1 MMALRCINNFRGRC
15 VLEDVTPERVNE
27 YVRKTCTEYYEI
39 PPDAVIF
46 RDTLISLESPMLVG
60 FRRKKRKVL
69 LPFTRRCRGTC
80 LIEIPATEEDFE
92 FFLSC
97 SREPR

>member
-1 MMALRCINNFRGRC
+1 MMVLRCINNFGGKF

-27 YVRKTCTEYYEI
+27 YVRKTCTEYHEI
-39 PPDAVIF
+39 PPDAVVF

-60 FRRKKRKVL
+60 FRRKKRKML

-80 LIEIPATEEDFE
+80 LIEITVTEQDFE
-92 FFLSC
+92 FFLNC